1 MSRRL
6 PFLFSLFL
14 LAGCALPLRE
24 RDVFR
29 CEPIAVGTAPGNV
42 PAGVL
47 PPRPRGAGELI
58 GTVDLDLA
66 LLTEIAFENSPEIRR
81 SWQMAQVAAAQRG
94 KALCAFVPTLSATG
108 SATRQRIEN
117 PIQGGKPLSVTIFSE
132 PSLHLNYVLFTF
144 GATRA
149 AADAFGRSL
158 AVARFQYNRSLQT
171 LLYRVQV
178 AYFALDSALATLA
191 VREVNLRD
199 ATELQNLEE
208 IRMQSGLSN
217 RQSLCQ
223 ARAGVLRA
231 RGQLEA
237 AQANVERA
245 RAALAE
251 AVGVRISSAFR
262 ITRSQLPEKVEALD
276 GDVEEMVA
284 KALSMRQDLMAA
296 HSQWQ
301 AARSWE
307 RAARDNFLPQLV
319 ISADGTLSDYRN
331 FGRSKTF
338 SASVGLSWDVFG
350 SCGKSFQLREQRA
363 QRRAAR
369 EGLRAAEL
377 QAAGEVWTQYFAY
390 RSAHR
395 QLLSGRALL
404 EVAQES
410 FSAAEIAYRSGL
422 CGFLDLLSAQTALA
436 SARET
441 LVAAE
446 NAFSTALAALAYA
459 VGDLKAAGI

>member
-1 MSRRL
+1 
-6 PFLFSLFL
+6 
-14 LAGCALPLRE
+14 
-24 RDVFR
+24 
-29 CEPIAVGTAPGNV
+29 
-42 PAGVL
+42 
-47 PPRPRGAGELI
+47 
-58 GTVDLDLA
+58 LDLA
-66 LLTEIAFENSPEIRR
+66 LLTEIAFENSPETWR

-94 KALCAFVPTLSATG
+94 RALCAFLPTLSATG
-108 SATRQRIEN
+108 SAARQRTDS
-117 PIQGGKPLSVTIFSE
+117 PLQPDGKPLYVTIFSE
-132 PSLHLNYVLFTF
+132 PSLHLSHVLFTF

-158 AVARFQYNRSLQT
+158 TAARLQYNRSLQT

-178 AYFALDSALATLA
+178 AYFALDSALATLE
-191 VREVNLRD
+191 VREANLRD
-199 ATELQNLEE
+199 AMELQNLEE

-223 ARAGVLRA
+223 ARAGVLQAQGR
-231 RGQLEA
+231 LEA
-237 AQANVERA
+237 AQADVERT

-284 KALSMRQDLMAA
+284 KALSIRQDLMAA

-307 RAARDNFLPQLV
+307 RAARDNFLPRV
-319 ISADGTLSDYRN
+319 VVSADGVLGNYRN
-331 FGRSKTF
+331 WGRSRTF
-338 SASVGLSWDVFG
+338 NASVGLTWDVFG
-350 SCGKSFQLREQRA
+350 GCEKSFQLREQRA

-369 EGLRAAEL
+369 ENLRAAEL
-377 QAAGEVWTQYFAY
+377 RAAGEVWTQYFAY

-410 FSAAEIAYRSGL
+410 FSAAGIAYRSGL
-422 CGFLDLLSAQTALA
+422 CSFLDLLSAQTALA

-446 NAFSTALAALAYA
+446 NTFSTALAALAYA
-459 VGDLKAAGI
+459 IGDLQVAEV